1 MFTATALEIISEKH
15 PSAFYFDAQN
25 MRELVGISLQTC
37 DIYKLHGYTHGL
49 SAIFQ
54 NVTRHNPDDINRLFL
69 QKVELILG
77 IVIF

>member
-1 MFTATALEIISEKH
+1 MLKAAALEIISEKH
-15 PSAFYFDAQN
+15 PTVFHFDAQN
-25 MRELVGISLQTC
+25 MKDLVGISLQTC
-37 DIYKLHGYTHGL
+37 DIYKLHGYTHGM

-77 IVIF
+77 FVIF